1 MTGVY
6 FGVITERSGVEYR
19 VSTAQVSPFLSAC
32 ESVCVPV
39 CVLLCVRVVGFHINE
54 QVNESFAYSVSTSD
68 VTVFPSDPY
77 TEMIWYNVARRRR
90 HNVPF

>member
-19 VSTAQVSPFLSAC
+19 VSTAQVSLFLSAC

-68 VTVFPSDPY
+68 VMVFPSDPY
-77 TEMIWYNVARRRR
+77 TQMIWYNVARRRR
-90 HNVPF
+90 QNVPF